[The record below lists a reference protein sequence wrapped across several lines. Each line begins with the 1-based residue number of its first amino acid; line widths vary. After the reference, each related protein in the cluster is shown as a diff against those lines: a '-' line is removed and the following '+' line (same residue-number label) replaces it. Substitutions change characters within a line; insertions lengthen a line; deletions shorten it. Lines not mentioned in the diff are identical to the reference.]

1 MSTSP
6 SDPIQ
11 ATTERGHGETAGHA
25 GVNADP
31 LFKILNASLS
41 LNVMSGLVT
50 VVVALPMSKKPLTL
64 TVGVLSVRVPMAGP
78 LLLGEILVS
87 KFLRSYLLE

>member
-1 MSTSP
+1 MVKRQVMQELMQIPVS
-6 SDPIQ
+6 I
-11 ATTERGHGETAGHA
+11 RFMLKAGSRRQLT
-25 GVNADP
+25 

-64 TVGVLSVRVPMAGP
+64 TVGVLSVCVPMAGP

>member
-1 MSTSP
+1 MVKRQVMQELMQIPVS
-6 SDPIQ
+6 IRFML
-11 ATTERGHGETAGHA
+11 EAGSRKQLT
-25 GVNADP
+25 

-41 LNVMSGLVT
+41 LNVMGGLVT